1 MITKE
6 KLEHHI
12 SHLQEQ
18 HAALDKQIDLM
29 ESNGHFTDDELNN
42 LKKKRLS
49 LKDEIEQHKRQI
61 GALNGQS

>member
-1 MITKE
+1 MITRE

-18 HAALDKQIDLM
+18 HAVLDKQIDHM
-29 ESNGHFTDDELNN
+29 EQTGNYVDGDIND

-49 LKDEIEQHKRQI
+49 LKDEIETVKHQL
-61 GALNGQS
+61 GALNG